1 LLQKLYKLIFW
12 TGYTAM
18 LLVSMVNI
26 GGDLNAIKVN
36 MLVFELRLDHLL
48 HFLVYFMI
56 CMYFMAGQSK
66 GLALFKNHQVQKFI
80 AAILTLATVTEVV
93 QLWVPARS
101 FSVLDWLS
109 NVAGILMGL
118 LIIRIIGSRLKI

>member
-1 LLQKLYKLIFW
+1 
-12 TGYTAM
+12 M
-18 LLVSMVNI
+18 LAVSMMNI

-56 CMYFMAGQSK
+56 CMYFMAGQWK
-66 GLALFKNHQVQKFI
+66 GLILFTNRQLLKFI
-80 AAILTLATVTEVV
+80 VAILILATVTEVV
-93 QLWVPARS
+93 QLWVPARTCS
-101 FSVLDWLS
+101 LLDWLS
-109 NVAGILMGL
+109 NVTGILLGL